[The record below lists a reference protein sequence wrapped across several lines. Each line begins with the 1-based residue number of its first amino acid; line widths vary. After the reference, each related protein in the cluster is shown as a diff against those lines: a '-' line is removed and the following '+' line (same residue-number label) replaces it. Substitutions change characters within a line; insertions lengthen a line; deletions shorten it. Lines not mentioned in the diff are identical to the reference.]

1 MAFTNDH
8 LMQVAPMRLRERKPF
23 MSAADDH
30 PIRIVSNPKR
40 LRASVDGRVV
50 ADTVRALMLFE
61 ASYPGVRYVPLADV
75 DMTVLKRSSHKTRCP
90 FKGEASYYSI
100 VTADGIAENA
110 IWTYENPLPAAA
122 KIAGYLAFDTAQVDL
137 FEGVKV

>member
-8 LMQVAPMRLRERKPF
+8 LMQVAPMRLRERKHF
-23 MSAADDH
+23 ISAVGDH
-30 PIRIVSNPKR
+30 PIRIVANPKR
-40 LRASVDGRVV
+40 LRASLNGRVV

-75 DMTVLKRSSHKTRCP
+75 DMTVLRRSSHRTRCP

-100 VTADGIAENA
+100 VTADGVAENA
-110 IWTYENPLPAAA
+110 IWTYEDPLPAAA
-122 KIAGYLAFDTAQVDL
+122 KIAGYVAFDTSRVDL